1 MKVNEVMTKKVITC
15 HPNEKV
21 SVILNKLKLFDIAGM
36 PVVLKGRLQGFIS
49 RTDIINYLTMGME
62 VTEIDREEILKKYN
76 TPVKEIMVKEVITV
90 PPSLP
95 IEEAAKVMVERR
107 INTLPVLQGE
117 KLVGILTRGD
127 IVKTLASYCEA
138 EEEVEG

>member
-21 SVILNKLKLFDIAGM
+21 SVILNKLRLFDIAGM

-76 TPVKEIMVKEVITV
+76 TPVGEIMVKEVITV

-95 IEEAAKVMVERR
+95 IEEAAKVMVEHR

-117 KLVGILTRGD
+117 KLVGILTRAD
-127 IVKTLASYCEA
+127 IVKALASYCEA